1 MDTRSKTCFY
11 HKSGL
16 VSFTHHLTAVFSSD
30 LYCESYKTFNHGIE
44 GTDRTFNW
52 PKPTLRFIVLKP
64 KIVISKTGNWT
75 YQLKTCLA
83 NLSLTVEKSYRWR
96 NSSVCSHLYLN
107 VILLLYFVLQKAL
120 ESVASQLFLPTKC
133 LIQMTHPSSAGPELG
148 NLSLFQKPEF
158 PHNYIICCYRVTGLA
173 TNWLMQYSL
182 RIRRL

>member
-11 HKSGL
+11 CKSGL
-16 VSFTHHLTAVFSSD
+16 VSFTHYLTAFSSD
-30 LYCESYKTFNHGIE
+30 LHSGSSKTFKHGIE

-52 PKPTLRFIVLKP
+52 PKSTLRFIISKP
-64 KIVISKTGNWT
+64 KIVISKTGNWAY
-75 YQLKTCLA
+75 YQLKICLA
-83 NLSLTVEKSYRWR
+83 NWSLTVEKSSWWR
-96 NSSVCSHLYLN
+96 NSSVCSHSYLY

-133 LIQMTHPSSAGPELG
+133 LIQMTHPSSAGSELG

-158 PHNYIICCYRVTGLA
+158 PHNYIIRCYWVTGLA